1 MRFTSYLIPLLL
13 ISFITFGIGCSDSPA
28 KRDFSNPYKLS
39 EQEKAL
45 LKPGDIIMR
54 QGYGFV
60 SNTIVKTLR
69 EDLPV
74 SHAGIIVK
82 DSKDRLRVI
91 HSVSQTI
98 SDFDGVQEVDIDTF
112 IRDSQPN
119 TIVVV
124 RYLDSSDNFRD
135 MEKISR
141 RTLHYLEQK
150 IPFDYSFNL
159 EDSTRFFCTEFIVRV
174 YSDIFGRGLFN
185 KLYPA
190 GLSGLDKLKFGV
202 FLQPELF
209 EVIINHHEVN

>member
-1 MRFTSYLIPLLL
+1 MRFFSPSVPLFLIF
-13 ISFITFGIGCSDSPA
+13 FITFGVGCSDTPA
-28 KRDFSNPYKLS
+28 KRDFLDPYKLS
-39 EQEKAL
+39 DQEKAL

-54 QGYGFV
+54 RGYGFV
-60 SNTIVKTLR
+60 SNTIVNTLR

-74 SHAGIIVK
+74 SHAGIIIK
-82 DSKDRLRVI
+82 DSKERLRVI

-124 RYLDSSDNFRD
+124 RYLDSIDNFRD
-135 MEKISR
+135 MEKISH

-159 EDSTRFFCTEFIVRV
+159 EDSTRFFCTEFIGRV
-174 YSDIFGRGLFN
+174 YSDIFGRGLFD
-185 KLYPA
+185 KLFPA

-209 EVIINHHEVN
+209 EVIINHHEDN